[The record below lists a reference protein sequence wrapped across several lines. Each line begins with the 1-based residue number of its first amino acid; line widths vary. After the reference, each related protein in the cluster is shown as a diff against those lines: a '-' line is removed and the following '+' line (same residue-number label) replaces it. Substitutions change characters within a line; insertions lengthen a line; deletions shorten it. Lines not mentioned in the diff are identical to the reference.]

1 LSTATQRPPRSL
13 AGANP
18 RREPHSRDPHVGG
31 QPEPGSRDFQN
42 ARHGYDCRMAA
53 RKDIEKLRGE
63 MEELFSDLWYHRL
76 SPQRTGF
83 RPRVDVYRTQDPPAV
98 HVVVE
103 LAGVD
108 PDKVDISVAEGALV
122 ISGQRQRP
130 AGGERRYE
138 HIEID
143 YGPFQRRLALGDGL
157 DTSAAEASY
166 EHGLLTIVLPLR
178 RRSSGPIRLKIKKGD
193 ES

>member
-1 LSTATQRPPRSL
+1 
-13 AGANP
+13 
-18 RREPHSRDPHVGG
+18 
-31 QPEPGSRDFQN
+31 
-42 ARHGYDCRMAA
+42 MAA
-53 RKDIEKLRGE
+53 RRDIERLRGE

-76 SPQRTGF
+76 SPQRAGF
-83 RPRVDVYRTQDPPAV
+83 RPRVDVYRTQDPPTV

-108 PDKVDISVAEGALV
+108 PDTVDISVAEGALV
-122 ISGQRQRP
+122 ISGERQRP

-143 YGPFQRRLALGDGL
+143 YGSFQRRLALGDGI

-178 RRSSGPIRLKIKKGD
+178 QRSSGPIRLKVRKGD
-193 ES
+193 EA

>member
-1 LSTATQRPPRSL
+1 MPPR
-13 AGANP
+13 
-18 RREPHSRDPHVGG
+18 R
-31 QPEPGSRDFQN
+31 
-42 ARHGYDCRMAA
+42 
-53 RKDIEKLRGE
+53 DIERLRGE
-63 MEELFSDLWYHRL
+63 MEELFSDLWFHRL

-83 RPRVDVYRTQDPPAV
+83 RPRVDVYRTPDPPAV

-108 PDKVDISVAEGALV
+108 PDKVDISVADGALV
-122 ISGQRQRP
+122 ISGQRQRH

-143 YGPFQRRLALGDGL
+143 YGPFQRRLALGDGI
-157 DTSAAEASY
+157 DTTAAEASY

-178 RRSSGPIRLKIKKGD
+178 QRASGPIRLKVNKGD
-193 ES
+193 AR

>member
-1 LSTATQRPPRSL
+1 
-13 AGANP
+13 
-18 RREPHSRDPHVGG
+18 
-31 QPEPGSRDFQN
+31 
-42 ARHGYDCRMAA
+42 
-53 RKDIEKLRGE
+53 

-76 SPQRTGF
+76 SPQRAGF
-83 RPRVDVYRTQDPPAV
+83 RPRVDVYRTKDPPAV

-108 PDKVDISVAEGALV
+108 PDKVDISVADGALV

-143 YGPFQRRLALGDGL
+143 YGPFKRRLALGEGL
-157 DTSAAEASY
+157 DTTAAEATY
-166 EHGLLTIVLPLR
+166 EQGLLTIVLPLR
-178 RRSSGPIRLKIKKGD
+178 QRSAGPIRLKVKKED
-193 ES
+193 ER

>member
-1 LSTATQRPPRSL
+1 
-13 AGANP
+13 
-18 RREPHSRDPHVGG
+18 
-31 QPEPGSRDFQN
+31 
-42 ARHGYDCRMAA
+42 
-53 RKDIEKLRGE
+53 
-63 MEELFSDLWYHRL
+63 MEELFSDLWFHRL

-103 LAGVD
+103 IAGVD
-108 PDKVDISVAEGALV
+108 PDKVDISVVDGALV

-143 YGPFQRRLALGDGL
+143 YGVFERRVQLNEAVDSEGA
-157 DTSAAEASY
+157 SATY
-166 EHGLLTIVLPLR
+166 ENGLLSIHLPLA
-178 RRSSGPIRLKIKKGD
+178 KKAAAPVRVTIQPTED
-193 ES
+193 A

>member
-1 LSTATQRPPRSL
+1 
-13 AGANP
+13 
-18 RREPHSRDPHVGG
+18 
-31 QPEPGSRDFQN
+31 
-42 ARHGYDCRMAA
+42 
-53 RKDIEKLRGE
+53 

-76 SPQRTGF
+76 SPQRAGF

-108 PDKVDISVAEGALV
+108 PDKVEISVAEGALV
-122 ISGQRQRP
+122 ISGQRRRP

-143 YGPFQRRLALGDGL
+143 YGPFQRRLALGDGI
-157 DTSAAEASY
+157 DTNAAEASY

-178 RRSSGPIRLKIKKGD
+178 RRSSGPIRLKITKGD
-193 ES
+193 GS

>member
-1 LSTATQRPPRSL
+1 MPY
-13 AGANP
+13 GG
-18 RREPHSRDPHVGG
+18 DPDVGG
-31 QPEPGSRDFQN
+31 KRDAGSRDFED
-42 ARHGYDCRMAA
+42 ARHGYDCRMPP
-53 RKDIEKLRGE
+53 RKDIERLRGE

-83 RPRVDVYRTQDPPAV
+83 RPRVDVYRTQEPPAV

-108 PDKVDISVAEGALV
+108 PDKVDISVADGALV

-143 YGPFQRRLALGDGL
+143 YGPFQRRLALGDGI
-157 DTSAAEASY
+157 DTTAAEAIY

-178 RRSSGPIRLKIKKGD
+178 RRSAGPIRLKVKKGD
-193 ES
+193 ER

>member
-1 LSTATQRPPRSL
+1 
-13 AGANP
+13 
-18 RREPHSRDPHVGG
+18 
-31 QPEPGSRDFQN
+31 
-42 ARHGYDCRMAA
+42 
-53 RKDIEKLRGE
+53 

-108 PDKVDISVAEGALV
+108 PDKVDISVADGALV
-122 ISGQRQRP
+122 ISGQRQRH

-143 YGPFQRRLALGDGL
+143 YGPFQRRLALGDGI
-157 DTSAAEASY
+157 DTTAAEASY

-178 RRSSGPIRLKIKKGD
+178 QRASGPIRLKVNRGD
-193 ES
+193 AR

>member
-1 LSTATQRPPRSL
+1 
-13 AGANP
+13 
-18 RREPHSRDPHVGG
+18 
-31 QPEPGSRDFQN
+31 
-42 ARHGYDCRMAA
+42 MAA
-53 RKDIEKLRGE
+53 RRDIERLRGE

-108 PDKVDISVAEGALV
+108 PDTVDISVAEGTLV

-130 AGGERRYE
+130 AGSERRYE

-143 YGPFQRRLALGDGL
+143 YGPFQRRLALGDGI

-166 EHGLLTIVLPLR
+166 AQGLLTIVLPLR
-178 RRSSGPIRLKIKKGD
+178 ERSSGPIRLTVKKED
-193 ES
+193 EA

>member
-1 LSTATQRPPRSL
+1 
-13 AGANP
+13 
-18 RREPHSRDPHVGG
+18 
-31 QPEPGSRDFQN
+31 
-42 ARHGYDCRMAA
+42 
-53 RKDIEKLRGE
+53 

-83 RPRVDVYRTQDPPAV
+83 RPRVDVYRTQAPPAV

-108 PDKVDISVAEGALV
+108 PDKVDISVADGALV
-122 ISGQRQRP
+122 ISGQRHRP

-143 YGPFQRRLALGDGL
+143 YGPFQRRLALGDGI
-157 DTSAAEASY
+157 DTTAAEATY

-178 RRSSGPIRLKIKKGD
+178 QRAAGPIRLKVNKGN
-193 ES
+193 SG

>member
-1 LSTATQRPPRSL
+1 MPPR
-13 AGANP
+13 
-18 RREPHSRDPHVGG
+18 R
-31 QPEPGSRDFQN
+31 
-42 ARHGYDCRMAA
+42 
-53 RKDIEKLRGE
+53 DIERLRGE
-63 MEELFSDLWYHRL
+63 MEELFSDLWFHRL

-103 LAGVD
+103 IAGVD
-108 PDKVDISVAEGALV
+108 PDKVDISVVDGTLV

-143 YGPFQRRLALGDGL
+143 YGPFQRRLALGDGV
-157 DTSAAEASY
+157 DTTAAEASY

-178 RRSSGPIRLKIKKGD
+178 QRTTGPIHLKVKKGG
-193 ES
+193 ER